1 MIEIKALNKKKL
13 PLQSLTAKMKKIF
26 VLTVSMSIFYLG
38 VAQSISKV
46 FRTVQWEENFK
57 SINGVWS
64 QTSTAQN
71 AFLQTEEGY
80 NIWRKNETNGFVLL
94 PQRDETYDFFE
105 TSVSFE
111 FDKKQGKK
119 QHAGVVMQAQ
129 EGGTGAIIVELNR
142 RKQYRIRRVTNN
154 RYVNITEGKDGW
166 IKNKSINSKSDFVL
180 KVVTKDRLYDV
191 YVNDKFITTF
201 TEVEYTQGSIGLYV
215 GESSRAIFK
224 QLIIKSD
231 EESDNFLNTGPALT
245 QQEILTQSIIKLR
258 ETINKKDQQIAR
270 LENEVRQGKGAM
282 SQDSATMASL
292 SELRN
297 NARKQSSEISSL
309 QTQNEAL
316 MQQVKN
322 LQAFKNEIKAS
333 ESGDIIINFTNLTTS
348 LKQKLEAQEN
358 TIRLQTEAIEK
369 LKNENYQQSRT
380 ITAAELQNTRNLQTI
395 ERLQQKINETDSTR
409 TEMEYQNTNM
419 RKELNELRKLT
430 NSEEKPE
437 KKKRKTKKTEE
448 QPEFII
454 ED

>member
-13 PLQSLTAKMKKIF
+13 HLQSLTAKMKKIF

-409 TEMEYQNTNM
+409 AEMEYQNTNM

>member
-1 MIEIKALNKKKL
+1 M
-13 PLQSLTAKMKKIF
+13 QSLTAKMKKIF

-409 TEMEYQNTNM
+409 AEMEYQNTNM

>member
-333 ESGDIIINFTNLTTS
+333 ESGDIIINFTNLTSS

-409 TEMEYQNTNM
+409 AEMEYQNTNM

>member
-64 QTSTAQN
+64 QTSTAKN

-80 NIWRKNETNGFVLL
+80 NIWRKNETNCFVLL

-322 LQAFKNEIKAS
+322 LQAFKN
-333 ESGDIIINFTNLTTS
+333 
-348 LKQKLEAQEN
+348 
-358 TIRLQTEAIEK
+358 
-369 LKNENYQQSRT
+369 
-380 ITAAELQNTRNLQTI
+380 
-395 ERLQQKINETDSTR
+395 
-409 TEMEYQNTNM
+409 
-419 RKELNELRKLT
+419 
-430 NSEEKPE
+430 
-437 KKKRKTKKTEE
+437 
-448 QPEFII
+448 
-454 ED
+454 

>member
-215 GESSRAIFK
+215 GESSMAIFK

-333 ESGDIIINFTNLTTS
+333 ESCDIIINFTNLTTS

-409 TEMEYQNTNM
+409 AEMEYQNTNM

>member
-111 FDKKQGKK
+111 LDKKQGKK

-409 TEMEYQNTNM
+409 AEMEYQNTNM

>member
-409 TEMEYQNTNM
+409 AEMEYQNTNM

-437 KKKRKTKKTEE
+437 KKKRKTKRLKNSLNL
-448 QPEFII
+448 
-454 ED
+454 

>member
-409 TEMEYQNTNM
+409 AEMEYQNTNM

>member
-38 VAQSISKV
+38 VAHSISKV

-409 TEMEYQNTNM
+409 AEMEYQNTNM

-430 NSEEKPE
+430 NSVEKPE

>member
-333 ESGDIIINFTNLTTS
+333 E
-348 LKQKLEAQEN
+348 
-358 TIRLQTEAIEK
+358 
-369 LKNENYQQSRT
+369 
-380 ITAAELQNTRNLQTI
+380 
-395 ERLQQKINETDSTR
+395 
-409 TEMEYQNTNM
+409 
-419 RKELNELRKLT
+419 
-430 NSEEKPE
+430 
-437 KKKRKTKKTEE
+437 
-448 QPEFII
+448 
-454 ED
+454 

>member
-80 NIWRKNETNGFVLL
+80 NIWRKNEINGFVLL
-94 PQRDETYDFFE
+94 PQRDDTYDFFE

-119 QHAGVVMQAQ
+119 QHAGIVMQAQ
-129 EGGTGAIIVELNR
+129 EGGTGAVIVELNR

-166 IKNKSINSKSDFVL
+166 IKNKSINSKSDFIL

-201 TEVEYTQGSIGLYV
+201 TEVEYTQGHIGLYV

-270 LENEVRQGKGAM
+270 LENEVRQGKGAV
-282 SQDSATMASL
+282 SQDSATIANL
-292 SELRN
+292 SELRS

-369 LKNENYQQSRT
+369 LKNETYQQNRT
-380 ITAAELQNTRNLQTI
+380 VSAAELQNTRNLQTI

-409 TEMEYQNTNM
+409 VEIEYQNNNM

-430 NSEEKPE
+430 NSEEKSD
-437 KKKRKTKKTEE
+437 KKKRKAKNTEE

>member
-26 VLTVSMSIFYLG
+26 VLTVSISIFYLG

-333 ESGDIIINFTNLTTS
+333 ESGDIIINFTNLTSS

-409 TEMEYQNTNM
+409 AEMEYQNMNM